1 MGKIKKEEKEFQ
13 MTDQKLTSAL
23 DAETPKELVQVDKSR
38 VDILRLANG
47 SAFIIAMIVNA
58 TSN

>member
-1 MGKIKKEEKEFQ
+1 

>member
-1 MGKIKKEEKEFQ
+1 
-13 MTDQKLTSAL
+13 MTDHKLTSVL
-23 DAETPKELVQVDKSR
+23 DDDQTLKELIEVDKSR

-47 SAFIIAMIVNA
+47 SAFVIAMIVNA

>member
-1 MGKIKKEEKEFQ
+1 

-23 DAETPKELVQVDKSR
+23 DVDTPKELVQVDKSR

-47 SAFIIAMIVNA
+47 SAFVIAMIVNA
-58 TSN
+58 TSNQFSKAT